1 MATVFASFGKVVGNN
16 KGSVQNFGIVGITIA
31 TEELAKFVFFYC
43 PCNYPKNKAYGLSF
57 ILGPALILLLAG
69 FLANRRTWRLLTGL
83 CHRTQGVGK
92 GGKRVIHFVFI
103 FAQIGSKA
111 IIAPA
116 TWFLLALLK
125 GDYYACAYW
134 PNPYVETDKTRSN
147 LHMPQQNN
155 SNLPEPCEHHYDP
168 KYFSHSSEAEIIA
181 RNLRAESHII
191 GWFYICTGLLIGVFS
206 MCFTKCRSRFSY
218 EQSNYI
224 SRYREAEI
232 EAFENSLSEKAS
244 DQAKSIVDI
253 FFSKPRDK
261 LQWDQIAVINDKV
274 RKSKRG
280 RPIYSPLHNFVNKEM
295 RRNDEDIPDLVGG
308 SAIKKS
314 ELKQLNQKA
323 AAKNNG
329 ATFFGA
335 TAIVGTTRS
344 KSSTDN
350 LLAMQT
356 AKNLAQEN
364 ENQNEKPNESCEVV
378 GTISEETEPQNL
390 NAEDNPLLE

>member
-1 MATVFASFGKVVGNN
+1 MATVFASFGKVIGNN

-31 TEELAKFVFFYC
+31 TEEVAKFVFFYC
-43 PCNYPKNKAYGLSF
+43 PCNFPKNKVYGLSF

-69 FLANRRTWRLLTGL
+69 FLANRRTWRLITGL

-92 GGKRVIHFVFI
+92 GGKRIIHFIFI
-103 FAQIGSKA
+103 ISQIGSKA

-116 TWFLLALLK
+116 TWFLLAMLK

-134 PNPYVETDKTRSN
+134 PSPYIGTDETRSN
-147 LHMPQQNN
+147 LHMPPQNN

-168 KYFSHSSEAEIIA
+168 KYFSHSLEAEIIA

-191 GWFYICTGLLIGVFS
+191 GWFFVCIGLLIGVFS

-232 EAFENSLSEKAS
+232 EAFENSLSEKAAE
-244 DQAKSIVDI
+244 QAKTIVEM

-295 RRNDEDIPDLVGG
+295 RKNDENVPDLVGG

-314 ELKQLNQKA
+314 ELKQLNKKA
-323 AAKNNG
+323 TDKNAG
-329 ATFFGA
+329 VLLGA
-335 TAIVGTTRS
+335 TAVMTTTRS
-344 KSSTDN
+344 KSSADN
-350 LLAMQT
+350 LLAIQT
-356 AKNLAQEN
+356 ANNLAKE
-364 ENQNEKPNESCEVV
+364 NEKPNEEENASCELL
-378 GTISEETEPQNL
+378 ETVSDEVEPQNL
-390 NAEDNPLLE
+390 DTEEDHLL